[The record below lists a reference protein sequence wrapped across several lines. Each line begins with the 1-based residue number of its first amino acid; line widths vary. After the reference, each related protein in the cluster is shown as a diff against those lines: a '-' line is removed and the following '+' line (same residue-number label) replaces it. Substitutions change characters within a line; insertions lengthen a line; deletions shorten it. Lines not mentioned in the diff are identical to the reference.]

1 MKTVPCMYITL
12 SCNPIEPKLKRYRA
26 VTTTQVT
33 ITIIRVRQAIAF
45 PVIWLVVSIAIVT
58 ICRYR
63 DINASP
69 FSGTKV

>member
-1 MKTVPCMYITL
+1 
-12 SCNPIEPKLKRYRA
+12 
-26 VTTTQVT
+26 
-33 ITIIRVRQAIAF
+33 
-45 PVIWLVVSIAIVT
+45 LVVSIAIVA